1 MEMADGQNP
10 ERLDPEL
17 CLFQIDLTPFASIEK
32 IDLSLKPYRYG
43 GKEPSGHGHHA
54 P

>member
-1 MEMADGQNP
+1 MKMTDSHYP

-17 CLFQIDLTPFASIEK
+17 CLFQMDLTPFAGIEEIK
-32 IDLSLKPYRYG
+32 LPLKPHHDG
-43 GKEPSGHGHHA
+43 GQKPFGHGHHA